1 MRRSLAVV
9 ALMALLVPACS
20 GATWG
25 NLSVLL
31 ITCGIFFGTLSL
43 GRRIHHIQGTAPA
56 NPPPVSSDEGG
67 RV

>member
-1 MRRSLAVV
+1 MRRSLAAVV
-9 ALMALLVPACS
+9 LLGMLSGCS

-43 GRRIHHIQGTAPA
+43 GRRIHGAPPA
-56 NPPPVSSDEGG
+56 NSPSVNSDEGG

>member
-1 MRRSLAVV
+1 MRSSLTVV
-9 ALMALLVPACS
+9 APLALLATGCA

-25 NLSVLL
+25 NLSVLV

-43 GRRIHHIQGTAPA
+43 GRRVQPAPA
-56 NPPPVSSDEGG
+56 NPPSVSSEDGG

>member
-9 ALMALLVPACS
+9 APMALFVSGCS

-25 NLSVLL
+25 NLSVLV

-43 GRRIHHIQGTAPA
+43 GRRIHAPSA
-56 NPPPVSSDEGG
+56 ATPPSVSSDEGG

>member
-1 MRRSLAVV
+1 MRRSLTVV
-9 ALMALLVPACS
+9 ALLALLASACS

-25 NLSVLL
+25 NLSVLV

-43 GRRIHHIQGTAPA
+43 GRRIQAPTPVT
-56 NPPPVSSDEGG
+56 PPAVSQDEGG

>member
-1 MRRSLAVV
+1 MRSSLTVV
-9 ALMALLVPACS
+9 APLALLATGCA

-25 NLSVLL
+25 NLSVLV

-43 GRRIHHIQGTAPA
+43 GRRVHGPAPA
-56 NPPPVSSDEGG
+56 NPPSVSSEDGG

>member
-1 MRRSLAVV
+1 MRRSLTVV
-9 ALMALLVPACS
+9 APLALLGAACS

-25 NLSVLL
+25 NLSVLV

-43 GRRIHHIQGTAPA
+43 GRRVQPPAPA
-56 NPPPVSSDEGG
+56 SPPSVSSDEGG

>member
-1 MRRSLAVV
+1 MRRSLTVV
-9 ALMALLVPACS
+9 APMALLVSGCS

-31 ITCGIFFGTLSL
+31 ITFGIFFGTLSL
-43 GRRIHHIQGTAPA
+43 GRRNHGSAPA
-56 NPPPVSSDEGG
+56 TPPTAVSDEGG